1 MPMGQRESFDLFFFD
16 VIDKTSLFDDRI
28 LDSPICFARYRRGQ
42 SRGFNWYNGKVAN
55 LGAARDRHLRVPC
68 LMNARGFQ

>member
-1 MPMGQRESFDLFFFD
+1 MPTGQRESFDPFFD

-42 SRGFNWYNGKVAN
+42 SRGFN
-55 LGAARDRHLRVPC
+55 
-68 LMNARGFQ
+68 